1 MLDAAIRIVTSK
13 GKSNIGIKVSPN
25 LVCIDIIETITPS
38 VDIDQLIV
46 KALIM
51 NV

>member
-1 MLDAAIRIVTSK
+1 MLEAAIRIGMSK

-25 LVCIDIIETITPS
+25 FVWIDIIETITPS

-46 KALIM
+46 KVLSM
-51 NV
+51 KV